1 MYQSSCGLTN
11 EAFCFWLIFLL
22 FYWFLKF
29 NKVLFVLKF
38 HFFLYAVYLGY
49 CVSLVTSGASGKI
62 KIRHLYTYE
71 YYVIAMPVC
80 HPPQKSY
87 IMELSKVLHENCD
100 DRP

>member
-1 MYQSSCGLTN
+1 
-11 EAFCFWLIFLL
+11 
-22 FYWFLKF
+22 
-29 NKVLFVLKF
+29 
-38 HFFLYAVYLGY
+38 
-49 CVSLVTSGASGKI
+49 VSLVTYRASGKI